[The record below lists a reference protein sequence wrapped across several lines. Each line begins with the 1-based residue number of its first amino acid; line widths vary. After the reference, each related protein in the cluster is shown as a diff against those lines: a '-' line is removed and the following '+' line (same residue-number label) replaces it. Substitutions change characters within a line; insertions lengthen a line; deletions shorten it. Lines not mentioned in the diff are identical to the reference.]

1 MDEAR
6 RKIRICLVCIVMIA
20 VIVGIVYYMNDVM
33 GSSDPDEGTLVRQDV
48 SYTEEHAE
56 VGVRMNPLP
65 ECMACGMYGR
75 RKAGD
80 RHGRQQ

>member
-56 VGVRMNPLP
+56 AGGGRQDESFAGVHGVRNVW
-65 ECMACGMYGR
+65 
-75 RKAGD
+75 
-80 RHGRQQ
+80 QQ

>member
-20 VIVGIVYYMNDVM
+20 VM

-56 VGVRMNPLP
+56 VG
-65 ECMACGMYGR
+65 G
-75 RKAGD
+75 
-80 RHGRQQ
+80 GRQDESFAGVHGVRNVWQAEGRG

>member
-56 VGVRMNPLP
+56 GGGRQDESFAGVHGVRNVWQA
-65 ECMACGMYGR
+65 EGR
-75 RKAGD
+75 G
-80 RHGRQQ
+80 

>member
-20 VIVGIVYYMNDVM
+20 LIVGIVYYMNDVM

-56 VGVRMNPLP
+56 VG
-65 ECMACGMYGR
+65 G
-75 RKAGD
+75 
-80 RHGRQQ
+80 GRQDESFAGVHGVRNVWQAEGRG